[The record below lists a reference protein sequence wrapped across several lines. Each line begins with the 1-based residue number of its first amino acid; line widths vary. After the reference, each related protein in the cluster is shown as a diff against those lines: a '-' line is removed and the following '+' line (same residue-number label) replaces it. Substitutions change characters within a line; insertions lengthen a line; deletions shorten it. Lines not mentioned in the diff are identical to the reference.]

1 MKMRL
6 TRIGF
11 LLAVCC
17 LFVVSAKTQTLS
29 SVSTRWSDSFVEWE
43 IYATMPTDTT
53 DTDDPDADSETPQE
67 ELYGEFKLRWLNVRN
82 DFSEWD
88 YELGSERGAIRQKW
102 KDDPTQW
109 ELRSY
114 TGNIVTIRTMWAND
128 LTEWRVTDNSV
139 TLNLKSRWKNQLD
152 EWLVD
157 DATRGS
163 LHALHGFGRH
173 LAHAGAH
180 GRSRGGFLSND
191 GFLGGGNDGA
201 AHDGGCC
208 DCDEL
213 LHGPTLRGNCD
224 WRDVKWR
231 IKDAMSG
238 WTSGWRA
245 DP

>member
-6 TRIGF
+6 TRIAF

-53 DTDDPDADSETPQE
+53 DTDDPDADSETPEE

-82 DFSEWD
+82 DFSEWE
-88 YELGSERGAIRQKW
+88 YELGGERGSIRQKW

-157 DATRGS
+157 DATRGRFYLYTFVQNDPRDWAIEDGLDES
-163 LHALHGFGRH
+163 VSETMKLALI
-173 LAHAGAH
+173 
-180 GRSRGGFLSND
+180 FLVV
-191 GFLGGGNDGA
+191 F
-201 AHDGGCC
+201 
-208 DCDEL
+208 
-213 LHGPTLRGNCD
+213 
-224 WRDVKWR
+224 V
-231 IKDAMSG
+231 
-238 WTSGWRA
+238 TS
-245 DP
+245 PKE